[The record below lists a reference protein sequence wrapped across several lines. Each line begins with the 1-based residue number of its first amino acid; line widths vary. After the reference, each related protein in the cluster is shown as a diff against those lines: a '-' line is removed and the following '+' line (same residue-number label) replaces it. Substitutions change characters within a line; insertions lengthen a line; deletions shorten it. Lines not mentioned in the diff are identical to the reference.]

1 MHGLIKKFTNFTIIK
16 LKIAKTKNS
25 KYHFLLTL
33 LQKDGDYRET
43 TVTHKR
49 QDSTVVILFA
59 DFNNPHASGSESE
72 NESNFNLFS
81 SFIFAIFW

>member
-16 LKIAKTKNS
+16 LKIANTI
-25 KYHFLLTL
+25 FLLTL

-49 QDSTVVILFA
+49 QDSTVVIIFA
-59 DFNNPHASGSESE
+59 DFNNPHATGSESE